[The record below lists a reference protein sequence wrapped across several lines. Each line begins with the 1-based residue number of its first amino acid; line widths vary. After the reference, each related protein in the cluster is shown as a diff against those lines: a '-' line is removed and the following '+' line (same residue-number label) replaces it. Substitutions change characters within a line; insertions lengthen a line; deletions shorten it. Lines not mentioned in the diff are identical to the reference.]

1 MLVNSL
7 QRIGSLVLILA
18 GFLVGPVLMLLVCSA
33 VGLLVM
39 ATQFL
44 FVVPLLL
51 PVALPLMAGLT
62 WLKSGRG
69 LKSSAV
75 HLVISH

>member
-7 QRIGSLVLILA
+7 RRIGSLVLILA

-62 WLKSGRG
+62 
-69 LKSSAV
+69 
-75 HLVISH
+75 